1 MRKKLYIK
9 ADNYNIKFSTDCE
22 DAINYILDHKD
33 EFKKVTINFSIMK
46 EKKCDFII
54 NYIDNAKTNYLL
66 NSNNEIRV
74 EFPWNLNDKKSILP
88 IIFRQVVEL
97 LRQENDEIKLHAS
110 AIEKDGKVALFIAP
124 SEGGKTTTAMAMCQK
139 FNYSFFANDAS
150 VVKFK
155 NNIPFMLRGDQ
166 EFKVRLNSLKAYSK
180 KYYKDQSTKFDD
192 NKELWYNKSKIEPG
206 DIGVNLSTGVNVI
219 THIFF
224 IKLDALVDGC
234 VINHYNSNKDVDKW
248 FKPKMQV
255 FQNIN
260 GTIRGGDLIPYGN
273 DGIIL
278 DVVIPSLDTE
288 ELYKRRVK
296 FINDLFNSCEIYQ
309 LRGQLDD
316 ITMFINERMKNSE

>member
-1 MRKKLYIK
+1 MRKELYIK

-22 DAINYILDHKD
+22 NSINYILEHLD
-33 EFKKVTINFSIMK
+33 EFKKVTINFSIVK
-46 EKKCDFII
+46 EQNYDFLI
-54 NYIDNAKTNYLL
+54 NYMDKAKTNHVL
-66 NSNNEIRV
+66 NSSNEMIV

-88 IIFRQVVEL
+88 IVFRQVVEL

-110 AIEKDGKVALFIAP
+110 AIEKAGKVALFIAP

-139 FNYSFFANDAS
+139 FNYSFLANDAS

-155 NNIPFMLRGDQ
+155 GNIPFMLRGDQ

-180 KYYKDQSTKFDD
+180 KYYEDELTKFND
-192 NKELWYNKSKIEPG
+192 NKELWYNKSKIKPT

-224 IKLDALVDGC
+224 IKLDTLVDGC
-234 VINHYNSNKDVDKW
+234 IINHYNSNKNVDKW
-248 FKPKMQV
+248 FKPKMQI

-278 DVVIPSLDTE
+278 DIVISSLDTD

-316 ITMFINERMKNSE
+316 ITIFVNERMKNSE